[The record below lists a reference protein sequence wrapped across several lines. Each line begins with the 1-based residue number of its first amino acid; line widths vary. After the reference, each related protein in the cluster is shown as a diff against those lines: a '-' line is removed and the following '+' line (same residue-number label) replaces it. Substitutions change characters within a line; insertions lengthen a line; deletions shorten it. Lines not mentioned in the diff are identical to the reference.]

1 MYVCDL
7 WSVMAGNGQSG
18 CLHKARAGGGSDK
31 DKEKMTCHRLS
42 ARLLLLKKSLWMLTG
57 AVTVVVTTTF
67 SLDDTPHPHRRQDI
81 SHEIH
86 SRSLW
91 GSGTL
96 ERLDS

>member
-18 CLHKARAGGGSDK
+18 CLHGARAGGGSDR

-57 AVTVVVTTTF
+57 AVTVIVTTTF
-67 SLDDTPHPHRRQDI
+67 SSRYPSSVQEARYQPRDTIKIALGKRYTRTPD
-81 SHEIH
+81 
-86 SRSLW
+86 
-91 GSGTL
+91 
-96 ERLDS
+96 